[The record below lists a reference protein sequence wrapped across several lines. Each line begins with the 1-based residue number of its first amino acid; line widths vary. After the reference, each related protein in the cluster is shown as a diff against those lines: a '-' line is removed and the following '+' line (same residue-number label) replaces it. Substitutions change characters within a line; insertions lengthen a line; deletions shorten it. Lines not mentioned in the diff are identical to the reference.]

1 MLKNKAALLKF
12 LFSVDEVGLISRK
25 TRVLRMSGDSLT
37 AIPMIQCTNGGYWT
51 GGDITLFS
59 VCSALLGLS
68 IGLVLARYL
77 HMRGKLFRD
86 HKVCTEAEAVEFKP
100 RKSTPCEYAHLS
112 GPVQHFCETQ
122 GWFLFHPGNNELVEM
137 EDVLKMIASVSY
149 VAAEALNLH
158 KMMMFSMNTPSNE
171 LETEILTELAN
182 CRSTAQ
188 AAEFIAK
195 HGRPSFL
202 NRLMGDTYQRRAV
215 SESAGHS
222 ELI

>member
-25 TRVLRMSGDSLT
+25 TRVLSMSGDSLT

-77 HMRGKLFRD
+77 HMRGKL
-86 HKVCTEAEAVEFKP
+86 FKP